1 MITTATTTR
10 TRAAAA
16 KVLQRFARCIVSVRE
31 WLCSS
36 HNFAPCPAD
45 ESERVALT
53 GWQYVLLILAL
64 CAFALAAS
72 INWDAVL

>member
-16 KVLQRFARCIVSVRE
+16 KVLQRFARCIVSACE
-31 WLCSS
+31 WLHTS

-45 ESERVALT
+45 ESERVTLT
-53 GWQYVLLILAL
+53 GWQYVSLILAL

>member
-1 MITTATTTR
+1 MITTATT

-36 HNFAPCPAD
+36 HDFAPCPAD

-64 CAFALAAS
+64 FAFALIAS

>member
-1 MITTATTTR
+1 MITTATT

-16 KVLQRFARCIVSVRE
+16 KVLQRFARCTISVCDWPR
-31 WLCSS
+31 SS
-36 HNFAPCPAD
+36 HDFAPCPAD

-64 CAFALAAS
+64 FAFALIAS